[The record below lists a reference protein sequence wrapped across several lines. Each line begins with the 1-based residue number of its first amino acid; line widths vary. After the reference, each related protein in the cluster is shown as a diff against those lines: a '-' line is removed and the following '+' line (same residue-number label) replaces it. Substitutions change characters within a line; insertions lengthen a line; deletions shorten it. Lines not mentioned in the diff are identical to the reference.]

1 MAPTGENNFKSSKTT
16 WLTMLLVF
24 IMNFMNCY
32 HVEARNVPNNITLE
46 QKMREDVDLSQFY
59 SLVENNPFANTTLQY
74 RSVTVFAPANMA
86 FQRYTGKIDE
96 SLVLYHI
103 TNSAQHLNQLG
114 HSLSSEQDGNPP
126 LWITRQ
132 RIANRDDIYINNAK
146 VNQQRS
152 NQFFTNLHGRKQV
165 LHIIDDVLEPLRS
178 PIPNPDAF
186 QFLNQSELLDLDSH
200 RVRSFRQRV
209 HLMNKQDLYKA
220 EGRYT
225 FFIPVDEGFQPPPRP
240 EKIDAKVIDGH
251 IIPKVVLFTNPTPDG
266 KEYETLAFT
275 DMIKV
280 SVSFKTELDNNR
292 ANKTYV
298 KSDTMVGD
306 NNHAQGVVLAEIVK
320 PNIPVKNGVI
330 HLIHRPLM
338 VVDTTVTQF
347 LESFKDREDGPLYKF
362 YEVIRDYQGEFMD
375 KITQM
380 RDLTLFAPSN
390 AAWRDPYI
398 NNILHNKTL
407 MREIL
412 YMHLVEE
419 RLPQKTIIDNNRY
432 QVPTLTPRKS
442 LYFNVV
448 VSGNNKTLTVE
459 GGGVNA
465 TVIQPDIAATNGIVH
480 IIDRV
485 LGVPFTTVG
494 GKLATD
500 PMLNK
505 TYQLGKYDG
514 FNDQLYD
521 MRNRFTY
528 FVPRDLAWQK
538 MEAKY
543 PSAHKKIFMRDFGYH
558 VKQILERHLV
568 LDKEGYT
575 MADLKRF
582 ANESVRLPTVRDTL
596 NLRVKES
603 EKSYYIEWNNE
614 WVHVFRPDVK
624 CTNGII
630 HVIDSV
636 LLRESDIQVTGGA
649 QDLTPLGLWTFF
661 ALCLSLITARCL

>member
-1 MAPTGENNFKSSKTT
+1 MMAPIGKNNFKSSKTT
-16 WLTMLLVF
+16 PLTMLFVF
-24 IMNFMNCY
+24 IINVMNCY
-32 HVEARNVPNNITLE
+32 YVDARNMVSNITLE

-59 SLVENNPFANTTLQY
+59 ALVENNVFANTTLQY
-74 RSVTVFAPANMA
+74 RSVTVFAPANLA
-86 FQRYTGKIDE
+86 FQRYTGRFDE

-165 LHIIDDVLEPLRS
+165 LHIIEDVLEPLRS

-186 QFLNQSELLDLDSH
+186 QFLNQSELLDLDGH
-200 RVRSFRQRV
+200 HVRSFRQRV
-209 HLMNKQDLYKA
+209 QLMNKQDVFKA

-251 IIPKVVLFTNPTPDG
+251 IIPRVVLFTNPTPDD
-266 KEYETLAFT
+266 KEFETLAFT

-280 SVSFKTELDNNR
+280 TVSFKTELENNM

-298 KSDTMVGD
+298 KSHTIVGD
-306 NNHAQGVVLAEIVK
+306 NNHAQGVVLSEIVK
-320 PNIPVKNGVI
+320 ANIPVKNGVV

-347 LESFKDREDGPLYKF
+347 LEEREDGPLYKF
-362 YEVIRDYQGEFMD
+362 YAVIRDYQGEFMD
-375 KITQM
+375 KITRM
-380 RDLTLFAPSN
+380 RDFTLFAPSN
-390 AAWRDPYI
+390 AAWTDPNI
-398 NNILHNKTL
+398 NNFLLNKNK

-412 YMHLVEE
+412 NMHLVEQ
-419 RLPQKTIIDNNRY
+419 RLPLKTIIDNNRN

-494 GKLATD
+494 RKLATD

-514 FNDQLYD
+514 FNDQLDD
-521 MRNRFTY
+521 MRKHFTY

-538 MEAKY
+538 METKY
-543 PSAHKKIFMRDFGYH
+543 PTAHKKIFMRDYGYH

-568 LDKEGYT
+568 LADVGYT

-582 ANESVRLPTVRDTL
+582 ANESVRLPTLRDTL
-596 NLRVKES
+596 NLRVKEVD
-603 EKSYYIEWNNE
+603 KSYYIEWNNE
-614 WVHVFRPDVK
+614 WVHVFRPDVE

-630 HVIDSV
+630 HVIDNV
-636 LLRESDIQVTGGA
+636 LLRESDIQVNGGA
-649 QDLTPLGLWTFF
+649 HDSTPLGLWTLF
-661 ALCLSLITARCL
+661 ALCISLITARCL